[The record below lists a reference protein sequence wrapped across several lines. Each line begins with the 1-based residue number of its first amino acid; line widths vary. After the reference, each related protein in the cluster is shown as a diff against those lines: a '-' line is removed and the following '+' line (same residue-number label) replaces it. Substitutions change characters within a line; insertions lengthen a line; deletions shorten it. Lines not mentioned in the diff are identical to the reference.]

1 MTSPPTQSLSHPFPF
16 CLVPSPPGSPISTT
30 FNMSGVCALL
40 STSTASIPGPW
51 SSLTWEAIA
60 SRLPFW
66 LPYSP
71 APKPGR
77 ETLYIHQSED
87 FEPLLKALQWS
98 ELCLYSWSRTTRTTL
113 DLGLQ
118 EDLTSHL
125 PTSLT
130 TSPTTSPPS
139 FPTFT
144 CGCSRMGGRLCPHSC
159 TVGSFRSLRSQLRG

>member
-30 FNMSGVCALL
+30 FNKSGVCALL
-40 STSTASIPGPW
+40 PTSTASIPGPR

-98 ELCLYSWSRTTRTTL
+98 EPCLYSWPRTTRRP
-113 DLGLQ
+113 
-118 EDLTSHL
+118 DLTPAYLSK
-125 PTSLT
+125 
-130 TSPTTSPPS
+130 SPTTSPPS